1 MHEDARSQHAL
12 TTPPLPEPGGQSG
25 YADMPMTKVPGW
37 HGIIAWDALLNGMAT
52 GLFLAAAV
60 SELAS
65 PAVFMR
71 VAKVA
76 YPVAFVLLIV
86 DLGLLVLDLGDPLRF
101 HHMLRVF
108 KPSSPMSLGTWSL
121 AVFSLPLTAAA
132 GLSGLAELGWDFE
145 WARLLA
151 VIVGLLPGFGSAA
164 YKGVLLSTNA
174 QPGWK
179 DARWLGGYLT
189 NSALLMGCGE
199 LLILSALMGQQQVTS
214 ILRAAFI
221 VLLVLNVIPLGL
233 LFANLQPTHARLY
246 TREQQWRAGAL
257 IFAAGTLIPLGLTL
271 LNGGLL
277 FIFGSVIFLLL
288 ASWVIRFVYVKIP
301 HTSPLEIGSTV
312 SLWVGCGGRL
322 PCGGCIPPLRGPE
335 NRV

>member
-1 MHEDARSQHAL
+1 MHEDSRSTHAL
-12 TTPPLPEPGGQSG
+12 TQAPLSEKGGESG
-25 YADMPMTKVPGW
+25 YANMPVTKVPGW

-60 SELAS
+60 SELAA
-65 PAVFMR
+65 PAVFTQ

-76 YPVAFVLLIV
+76 YPVALVVLLI

-108 KPSSPMSLGTWSL
+108 KPGSPMSVGIWSL
-121 AVFSLPLTAAA
+121 TIFSLPLTAAA
-132 GLSGLAELGWDFE
+132 GLSLLAKLGMDFE
-145 WARLLA
+145 GARILA
-151 VIVGLLPGFGSAA
+151 VIVGLLPGFFSAA

-189 NSALLMGCGE
+189 NSALLMGCAE
-199 LLILSALMGQQQVTS
+199 LLVLSALMGQTKAIA
-214 ILRAAFI
+214 ILRTAFI

-233 LFANLQPTHARLY
+233 LFANLQPTHAQLY
-246 TREQQWRAGAL
+246 IREQQWCVGAL
-257 IFAAGTLIPLGLTL
+257 IAVGTLIPLGLML

-277 FIFGSVIFLLL
+277 FILVAVIFLLFE
-288 ASWVIRFVYVKIP
+288 SWLIRFLYVKIP
-301 HTSPLEIGSTV
+301 HTSPLEARSG
-312 SLWVGCGGRL
+312 
-322 PCGGCIPPLRGPE
+322 E
-335 NRV
+335 

>member
-1 MHEDARSQHAL
+1 MHTDSSPHAL
-12 TTPPLPEPGGQSG
+12 AKPPLPEQGSQSG
-25 YADMPMTKVPGW
+25 YENMPVTKVPGW

-60 SELAS
+60 SELAA
-65 PAVFMR
+65 PAVFLR

-76 YPVAFVLLIV
+76 YPVALLLLLV

-108 KPSSPMSLGTWSL
+108 KPSSPMSLGTWCL
-121 AVFSLPLTAAA
+121 TIFSLPLTAAA
-132 GLSGLAELGWDFE
+132 ALSLLAELGWDFE
-145 WARLLA
+145 WARITA
-151 VIVGLLPGFGSAA
+151 VVLGLLPGFASAA

-189 NSALLMGCGE
+189 NSALLMGCAE
-199 LLILSALMGQQQVTS
+199 FLVLSALMGQTQATA
-214 ILRAAFI
+214 ILRTAVI

-233 LFANLQPTHARLY
+233 LFANLRPAHAKIY
-246 TREQQWRAGAL
+246 TREQQWRVGALIAAGAL
-257 IFAAGTLIPLGLTL
+257 IPLVLML

-277 FIFGSVIFLLL
+277 FLLVAVVVL
-288 ASWVIRFVYVKIP
+288 FVESWAVRFVYVKIP
-301 HTSPLEIGSTV
+301 HTSPLEARSG
-312 SLWVGCGGRL
+312 
-322 PCGGCIPPLRGPE
+322 E
-335 NRV
+335 

>member
-1 MHEDARSQHAL
+1 MGYEN
-12 TTPPLPEPGGQSG
+12 TTV
-25 YADMPMTKVPGW
+25 TKVPGW

-60 SELAS
+60 SELAA

-76 YPVAFVLLIV
+76 YPVALVLLLV

-108 KPSSPMSLGTWSL
+108 KPGSPMSVGTWCL
-121 AVFSLPLTAAA
+121 TIFSLPLTAAA
-132 GLSGLAELGWDFE
+132 ALSLLAELGMDFE
-145 WARLLA
+145 RARILA
-151 VIVGLLPGFGSAA
+151 VVLGLLPGFGSAA

-199 LLILSALMGQQQVTS
+199 FLVLSALMEQKQTIG
-214 ILRAAFI
+214 ILRTALI

-233 LFANLQPTHARLY
+233 LFANLRTIHAQLY
-246 TREQQWRAGAL
+246 TSKQQWRVGVL
-257 IFAAGTLIPLGLTL
+257 IAAGMVIPLGLML
-271 LNGGLL
+271 LNGGLVFVL
-277 FIFGSVIFLLL
+277 AAVIILL
-288 ASWVIRFVYVKIP
+288 AQSWLIRSVYVKIP
-301 HTSPLEIGSTV
+301 HTSPLEAQS
-312 SLWVGCGGRL
+312 S
-322 PCGGCIPPLRGPE
+322 E
-335 NRV
+335 